1 MRSHQTSSFVR
12 PKQNKQSLEESEA
25 ETEPGIY
32 SNEGEDSE
40 VAESNE
46 PAGSGSK
53 ETCPKDTESP
63 QGDEDEDHKAET
75 GIKAIPSPGT
85 PSRKERDEHNIHHW
99 PYRSWCDLC
108 VKGRAVG

>member
-12 PKQNKQSLEESEA
+12 PKPNNQSCEESEA

-32 SNEGEDSE
+32 SSEGEDSE

-53 ETCPKDTESP
+53 ET
-63 QGDEDEDHKAET
+63 
-75 GIKAIPSPGT
+75 
-85 PSRKERDEHNIHHW
+85 
-99 PYRSWCDLC
+99 
-108 VKGRAVG
+108 